1 MSPNFLIIS
10 CYLSHHPAINEYTVS
25 YGYAGLNAVM
35 FSFQCHEKYLAASLR
50 HKSVKDQERAYR
62 ELGMA
67 HKNLGNLQQAL
78 VRKLLHQSS
87 DHFVNSQEDF
97 WKPYYFVRR
106 FGHFP

>member
-1 MSPNFLIIS
+1 MSPNEINAKS
-10 CYLSHHPAINEYTVS
+10 QHPNAESQRDNSLLCLNTVI
-25 YGYAGLNAVM
+25 

-78 VRKLLHQSS
+78 VRKWLHGPYA
-87 DHFVNSQEDF
+87 HFYHFMNSQEDY
-97 WKPYYFVRR
+97 WKPIYFVKR